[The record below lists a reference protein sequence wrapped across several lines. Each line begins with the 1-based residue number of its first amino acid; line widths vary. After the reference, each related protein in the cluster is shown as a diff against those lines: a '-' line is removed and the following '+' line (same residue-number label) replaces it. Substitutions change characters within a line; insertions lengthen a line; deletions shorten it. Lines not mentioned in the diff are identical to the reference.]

1 MWIGLGVVL
10 LVLGA
15 VFAFDVVTVD
25 IPGIAENTLGWILI
39 AAGLLAII
47 LSFAMRA
54 TGRAGG
60 YTTTRESHVDPGTG
74 SRVDRTDVDPR

>member
-15 VFAFDVVTVD
+15 IFAFDVITVD
-25 IPGIAENTLGWILI
+25 IPGVAENTLGWILI

-47 LSFAMRA
+47 LSFVMRGTA
-54 TGRAGG
+54 RTGG
-60 YTTTRESHVDPGTG
+60 YTTTRESHVDPDSG

>member
-15 VFAFDVVTVD
+15 IFAFDVITVD
-25 IPGIAENTLGWILI
+25 IPGVAEDTLGWILI
-39 AAGLLAII
+39 AAGVLAII
-47 LSFAMRA
+47 LSFAMR
-54 TGRAGG
+54 GRARTGG
-60 YTTTRESHVDPGTG
+60 YTSTRESTVDPNTG